1 MSEDNKSLNNPYNNE
16 LALREVIKMMTR
28 GEKLS
33 LKFILDEYGYESIQ
47 VESPRVEKFILQLS
61 NDLYS
66 FLIQYLLK
74 GEIANP
80 TPSAKDGLILS
91 KDASSNDFAEDV
103 LRRMI
108 LFGEDFRYMHIIP
121 EIADTVDTL
130 TVNFAYPLGIIVF
143 RIKRSPKIMEVLE
156 SKGF

>member
-1 MSEDNKSLNNPYNNE
+1 MSEDITSPNNPYNNE
-16 LALREVIKMMTR
+16 AALREVVKMMTR
-28 GEKLS
+28 GEKLT
-33 LKFILDEYGYESIQ
+33 LKFVLDDYGYESIQ

-61 NDLYS
+61 NDLFS
-66 FLIQYLLK
+66 FLFQYLLK
-74 GEIANP
+74 GEITNP
-80 TPSAKDGLILS
+80 TPSAKDGLMLS
-91 KDASSNDFAEDV
+91 KDSNSNDFAEDI
-103 LRRMI
+103 LRSMI

-130 TVNFAYPLGIIVF
+130 TVNFAYPFGIIVF